1 MIPGGLCAVSNNRPP
16 PQFGQE
22 VAASA
27 AIASFLH
34 DFIKFHHLQVCK
46 RWGAQRLECKTNF
59 FGVDLLQSSH
69 GVVKITNDI
78 MNRFKVELP
87 SSSEA

>member
-1 MIPGGLCAVSNNRPP
+1 MIPGGLCALSNNR

-34 DFIKFHHLQVCK
+34 DLIKFHLLKVWK

-59 FGVDLLQSSH
+59 FGVDLLRSSH
-69 GVVKITNDI
+69 GVVKITINI
-78 MNRFKVELP
+78 MNRIKVELP